1 MMRSGRLLA
10 EESPENL
17 LKNYG
22 LPTLEEVFLKLC
34 MRDGSYKVKDAVV
47 NAPIPKEK
55 SYTTSQNHLGGHEN
69 MAFNYSIS
77 QFDVS
82 QVGVERQEN
91 IKSHPGSLAHYNVV
105 SKFCDLQGCICKHE
119 HPTDLSL
126 LVLIYSQLRNQLC
139 RSMGMGS
146 SV

>member
-47 NAPIPKEK
+47 KAPISKEK

-105 SKFCDLQGCICKHE
+105 SKFCDLQCCICKHE

>member
-1 MMRSGRLLA
+1 MRSGRLLA

-17 LKNYG
+17 LRNYN

-34 MRDGSYKVKDAVV
+34 MKDGSYKVKDALV
-47 NAPIPKEK
+47 NAPISKEK
-55 SYTTSQNHLGGHEN
+55 SSATSQKHHGGHDN

-82 QVGVERQEN
+82 QLGVERQEH

-105 SKFCDLQGCICKHE
+105 SKFCVFTASAYINTQ
-119 HPTDLSL
+119 
-126 LVLIYSQLRNQLC
+126 LVCHFFSEI
-139 RSMGMGS
+139 
-146 SV
+146 